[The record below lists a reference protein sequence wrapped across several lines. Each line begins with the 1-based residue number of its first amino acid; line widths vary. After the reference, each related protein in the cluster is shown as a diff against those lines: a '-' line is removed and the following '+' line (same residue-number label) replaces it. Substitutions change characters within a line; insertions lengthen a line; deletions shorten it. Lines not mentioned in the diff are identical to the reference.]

1 MIEYRKVVL
10 EEIDAIIKSCSRSH
24 FEYQEHRSLS
34 IEQLSKYAK
43 NSLDSLIAKS
53 STLAYSA
60 HDNDVLL
67 GIIFASKNEFD
78 SEMFDLCCYQI
89 SKLFIFSEDA
99 SHINEIGTGLLDKLE
114 TELRDTYDE
123 VHVSMGLNNNI
134 QNMDVIFNTLA
145 ASNYYYLHTLLTFSS
160 NKTENNNLIV
170 EPNNKV
176 IIREATD
183 NDALQVASIAK
194 KSFKY
199 SRFHLD
205 PFLDNEKSSNLLEN
219 SAKNSILN
227 GYVDVMYVAEVDS
240 KIIGYYSCKKRFIKE
255 FDKTIATASISAVD
269 SDYRGLGV
277 FGTLNDNIIAWC
289 GEFADFLE
297 MGTYLANYPVHK
309 TWINKGFKL
318 VRGTHQFSK
327 LLNKSTPKK

>member
-1 MIEYRKVVL
+1 MIKYRRVEL

-24 FEYQEHRSLS
+24 FEYQEHHSLS

-43 NSLDSLIAKS
+43 NSLDNLIAKS

-60 HDNDVLL
+60 YDNDVLL
-67 GIIFASKNEFD
+67 GIIIASKNEFD
-78 SEMFDLCCYQI
+78 SEMFDICCYQI
-89 SKLFIFSEDA
+89 SKLLIFSEDA
-99 SHINEIGTGLLDKLE
+99 KRINEIGTGLIEKLE
-114 TELRDTYDE
+114 KELNDTYDE

-134 QNMDVIFNTLA
+134 QNMDIIFNTLA
-145 ASNYYYLHTLLTFSS
+145 ATNYYYLHTLLTFSS
-160 NKTENNNLIV
+160 SKIENNNVLV
-170 EPNNKV
+170 KPNNNI

-183 NDALQVASIAK
+183 DDALQVASIAK
-194 KSFKY
+194 KSFKF

-240 KIIGYYSCKKRFIKE
+240 KVVGYYSCKKRFIKE

-269 SDYRGLGV
+269 SNYRGLGI

-289 GEFADFLE
+289 GENADFAE
-297 MGTYLANYPVHK
+297 MGTYLANYPIHK

-318 VRGTHQFSK
+318 IRGTHQFSK
-327 LLNKSTPKK
+327 LLNKSTLKK